1 MNGSSDTPHSPSPRA
16 RQQPWRPHPFLW
28 PLTHTWCR
36 ERTKERRRAG
46 PRAAAG
52 QHAVRVVYPPPNA
65 GWETAPVA
73 AGPIRY
79 VESDGLQIAY
89 QVVGNGPVDVVY
101 VPGSANHIESMWDIP
116 EIAGFT
122 QRLASY
128 SRLILIDKRGT
139 GLSDR
144 LPDDNRSTVE
154 ERMHDVTAVLDATD
168 SSSAILFGTA
178 DGTPVALLAGA
189 TYPDRIRGLAL
200 WASSARLLWD
210 EDYPI
215 GVPDEAVELV
225 LGAFR
230 AAWGNDDDPGLEV
243 VAP

>member
-1 MNGSSDTPHSPSPRA
+1 MG
-16 RQQPWRPHPFLW
+16 
-28 PLTHTWCR
+28 
-36 ERTKERRRAG
+36 
-46 PRAAAG
+46 
-52 QHAVRVVYPPPNA
+52 
-65 GWETAPVA
+65 

-101 VPGSANHIESMWDIP
+101 VPGSANHIEAMWDIP
-116 EIAGFT
+116 EIARFT
-122 QRLASY
+122 ERLASY

-144 LPDDNRSTVE
+144 LPEDSRSTVE

-178 DGTPVALLAGA
+178 DGTPVGLLAAA
-189 TYPDRIRGLAL
+189 TYPDRVRGLAL

-210 EDYPI
+210 VGYPI

-225 LGAFR
+225 LDAFR
-230 AAWGNDDDPGLEV
+230 AAWGNDEPGIRP
-243 VAP
+243 AQAK